1 MKNLTS
7 NIDREGDMTNQVC
20 PVCYSTNT
28 KVRRVN
34 GVEELCCHSCGYDS
48 ADKNQAAWLLR
59 RKKDRRDQLERE
71 KGGR

>member
-1 MKNLTS
+1 
-7 NIDREGDMTNQVC
+7 MTNQVC

>member
-1 MKNLTS
+1 
-7 NIDREGDMTNQVC
+7 
-20 PVCYSTNT
+20 
-28 KVRRVN
+28 VN

-59 RKKDRRDQLERE
+59 RRKDRRDQLERE